1 MPPKKEKKEQ
11 VTGDQASS
19 LVLEYLRQQNR
30 PYSAIEISANLH
42 NAVTKPT
49 ATKILKELD
58 ERGEIEGRASGKQVV
73 YHIIQVRPLVPNLEI
88 TDDLIII
95 GLKDPKDLASPE
107 ELKVMDMETEAV
119 KQEIGGLKAELRALH
134 STLNTLKAAPTT
146 ASLRETVA
154 LLEAEIQ
161 NFQVQLEPLRSSA
174 VKPVPVEEKAAISN
188 EHTRLQKILK
198 GRKNQFKEFWDTIC
212 DGCIDVNPS
221 DLWAGSDLA

>member
-1 MPPKKEKKEQ
+1 M
-11 VTGDQASS
+11 
-19 LVLEYLRQQNR
+19 R
-30 PYSAIEISANLH
+30 
-42 NAVTKPT
+42 
-49 ATKILKELD
+49 AT
-58 ERGEIEGRASGKQVV
+58 
-73 YHIIQVRPLVPNLEI
+73 P
-88 TDDLIII
+88 
-95 GLKDPKDLASPE
+95 
-107 ELKVMDMETEAV
+107 AV

-174 VKPVPVEEKAAISN
+174 TKPVPAEEKAAISN

-198 GRKNQFKEFWDTIC
+198 GRKNQFKEFWDAIC

-221 DLWAGSDLA
+221 DLWVSDHAVLLFRGRLFIPLVALHL

>member
-42 NAVTKPT
+42 NAVTKPA

-73 YHIIQVRPLVPNLEI
+73 YHIIQ
-88 TDDLIII
+88 
-95 GLKDPKDLASPE
+95 DPKDLASPE

-119 KQEIGGLKAELRALH
+119 KQEIGGLKAELRALQ

-146 ASLRETVA
+146 ASLLETVA
-154 LLEAEIQ
+154 LLEAEIR
-161 NFQVQLEPLRSSA
+161 NSQVRLEPLRSSA
-174 VKPVPVEEKAAISN
+174 VEPVSAEEKATISA

-198 GRKNQFKEFWDTIC
+198 ERKKQFKEFWDAIC
-212 DGCIDVNPS
+212 DGCVDINPS
-221 DLWAGSDLA
+221 DLWERLGLEEDP